1 MTIAPSS
8 VFTLA
13 CRQTSTL
20 RSRLPAFALPAVA
33 ATPQAPLRPPRPPT
47 RKARIA
53 VYCGWLP
60 RFGVEAQAQQR
71 QLPLQTRTS
80 VRACAA
86 AAASACAAALAHVP
100 FRFLL
105 VRVIVVRNARDP
117 RGNRV
122 YLPLLPPPSGVSR
135 KLLRPSAEERRLP
148 PIAPRVGIP
157 RRPFS
162 AHEFAAFFD
171 SEITRALLYI
181 GVNLGAAP
189 KSPTEM
195 GTILGVLMN
204 SGKERLDS
212 ARNAARRLFFLQMLP
227 NLSPKGRARLAC

>member
-1 MTIAPSS
+1 MTVAPSS
-8 VFTLA
+8 IFTLA
-13 CRQTSTL
+13 CRQTPTP
-20 RSRLPAFALPAVA
+20 RARLPAFALPAVA

-122 YLPLLPPPSGVSR
+122 YLPLLPP
-135 KLLRPSAEERRLP
+135 LLALAGSFCDLPLKSA
-148 PIAPRVGIP
+148 ASPRSHLESAFLDGHLVLTNSP
-157 RRPFS
+157 PFS
-162 AHEFAAFFD
+162 IA
-171 SEITRALLYI
+171 
-181 GVNLGAAP
+181 
-189 KSPTEM
+189 KSH
-195 GTILGVLMN
+195 
-204 SGKERLDS
+204 
-212 ARNAARRLFFLQMLP
+212 ARF
-227 NLSPKGRARLAC
+227 SISV